1 MAVTFKGSVFDKNQ
15 AWADGEELKV
25 ICPVGKAEKPSIK
38 EKLTRITLGSKNR
51 KAFDSLFFYSNFT
64 TPVPADNT
72 FREALEMLRLV
83 PSSTNSQPWCALV
96 SGNAVHFY
104 YKPKSPASVLDCGI
118 GICHFYETEK
128 FNGRSGKFSKVA
140 NAPNAPEDWMYLV
153 SYTLDV

>member
-1 MAVTFKGSVFDKNQ
+1 
-15 AWADGEELKV
+15 
-25 ICPVGKAEKPSIK
+25 
-38 EKLTRITLGSKNR
+38 
-51 KAFDSLFFYSNFT
+51 
-64 TPVPADNT
+64 
-72 FREALEMLRLV
+72 MLRLV